1 MPFHFLQ
8 PRRRGVGDRIR
19 LGPAMLD
26 LSGCGFLIEPLRK
39 RRRAHSLFERLPQPS
54 EQDKYRPKARESK
67 KKTLR
72 RLGVYLMAFQEGSHN
87 MLRSSLTRIGGGI
100 DAVCCQASKKRVR
113 HRCRTSCILS
123 TNGQRS
129 VIRTFAFRNYLF
141 QMENQNKKGRE
152 GKQLIFQ
159 SISLPFSGPTVD
171 NWR

>member
-1 MPFHFLQ
+1 MNSMHFHFLQ
-8 PRRRGVGDRIR
+8 PRRGGAGDRIR

-26 LSGCGFLIEPLRK
+26 LSGCGFQIEPLRK
-39 RRRAHSLFERLPQPS
+39 RRQAHSLLEKLPQPIEKDTS
-54 EQDKYRPKARESK
+54 RPKARGSK

-72 RLGVYLMAFQEGSHN
+72 RFGAYLMTFQEGSDN

-129 VIRTFAFRNYLF
+129 VIRTFAFRNYFF
-141 QMENQNKKGRE
+141 QK
-152 GKQLIFQ
+152 
-159 SISLPFSGPTVD
+159 
-171 NWR
+171 